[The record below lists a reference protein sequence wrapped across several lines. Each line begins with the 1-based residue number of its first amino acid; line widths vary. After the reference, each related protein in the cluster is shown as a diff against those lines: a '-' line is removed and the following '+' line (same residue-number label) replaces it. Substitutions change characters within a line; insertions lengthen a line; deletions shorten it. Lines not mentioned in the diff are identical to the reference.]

1 MIKYLILI
9 LSLTYLNFFIFLPLF
24 TLLSDIL
31 ASGILPLFR
40 TYFDYN
46 LFHAFSLTFSLICIV
61 VPFNSLVGL
70 WMAWT
75 LTHQKFWGREIL
87 LFVLDI
93 PLTLS
98 PILIGLMMT
107 LLYSKYSY
115 LGSFL
120 LNLGIKITYNSLGIL
135 LTTQFITF
143 PLIPRQIIPI
153 LSKIDQQEEEAAKT
167 LGANSWQIF
176 WLVIFPYIKRSFL
189 SGAVLT
195 NARVIGEFGA
205 LLMISGNII
214 AKTQTL
220 TLFLE
225 QAYKEYQNYISN
237 AVSLLLF
244 LLSIFLLFFQRYLFL

>member
-1 MIKYLILI
+1 MIIYLILI
-9 LSLTYLNFFIFLPLF
+9 LSLTYLNFFVFFPLF
-24 TLLSDIL
+24 ILLFDIL
-31 ASGILPLFR
+31 SSGIFPLFR

-61 VPFNSLVGL
+61 VPFNSLLGL
-70 WMAWT
+70 WIAWT
-75 LTHQKFWGREIL
+75 LTHDKFWGRQIL
-87 LFVLDI
+87 LFILDI

-120 LNLGIKITYNSLGIL
+120 LNLGIKITYNLLGIL

-143 PLIPRQIIPI
+143 PLIPKQILPI
-153 LSKIDQQEEEAAKT
+153 LSKIDPQEEEAAKT

-176 WLVIFPYIKRSFL
+176 WLVIFPYIKTSFF
-189 SGAVLT
+189 SGVILT

-205 LLMISGNII
+205 LMMISGNII
-214 AKTQTL
+214 GKTQTL

-225 QAYKEYQNYISN
+225 QSYKEYQSYISN

-244 LLSIFLLFFQRYLFL
+244 FLSIFLLFFQRYLFL